1 MKRNNFK
8 VVDGLFLVAV
18 IAFFYLPIIS
28 LMIFSF
34 NSDNS
39 LTHFKSFSFK
49 WYLELFKNEE
59 ITNAVIMTFI
69 IAILATIISTFIGTF
84 ASIALAK
91 YKKRLR
97 NTVLT
102 LNNIPIVNPEIVTAI
117 GMLLL
122 FQSLKIEKGYF
133 TMLLAHIAFCLPY
146 VIISVYPKVRS
157 LDPNLVEAAMD
168 LGAPPLKALRHAIL
182 PQIKVAVV
190 AALAI
195 SFTMSFDDFVISYFT
210 SGSATNIS
218 IYLYTLKRG
227 VNPSINALS
236 TLMIIVITIVV
247 IVHYLRTNKQIKKGV
262 KFNEKSI

>member
-1 MKRNNFK
+1 MKKSKIFD
-8 VVDGLFLVAV
+8 VSFLILILLFC
-18 IAFFYLPIIS
+18 YLPILS
-28 LMIFSF
+28 LIVFSF

-39 LTHFKSFSFK
+39 LTNFKSFSFK
-49 WYLELFKNEE
+49 WYGTLFQNEE
-59 ITNAVIMTFI
+59 IMNAVIMTFV
-69 IAILATIISTFIGTF
+69 IAILATVISTIIGTF
-84 ASIALAK
+84 ASIALAR
-91 YKKRLR
+91 YKKGFR
-97 NTVLT
+97 NTILT

-122 FQSLKIEKGYF
+122 FQSLKFEKGYF
-133 TMLLAHIAFCLPY
+133 TMLLAHIAFCVPY
-146 VIISVYPKVRS
+146 VIISVYPKVKS

-168 LGAPPLKALRHAIL
+168 LGATPFKALRHAIL
-182 PQIKVAVV
+182 PQIKVAVI

-236 TLMIIVITIVV
+236 TIMIIVITIIVV
-247 IVHYLRTNKQIKKGV
+247 INHLRTSKQFKKGEL
-262 KFNEKSI
+262 K